1 MNNFSGVGRLTKAPE
16 SRTILS
22 TGTSVVTF
30 TIAITRAYK
39 RDVTDFINCQA
50 WGKTAEI
57 VAKYVHKGD
66 QIGIQGELNIDK
78 YEDKYYTKINVQSV
92 TLLGGK
98 KQSDEPTPF
107 DDKTDV
113 AQYVPSGDVP
123 F

>member
-1 MNNFSGVGRLTKAPE
+1 MNNFNGIGRLTKEPE
-16 SRTILS
+16 SRTIPS
-22 TGTSVVTF
+22 TGTNVVTF
-30 TIAITRAYK
+30 TIAINRAYK

-57 VAKYVHKGD
+57 IAKYVHKGD

-98 KQSDEPTPF
+98 KQSDETTPF
-107 DDKTDV
+107 DMIDDNIG
-113 AQYVPSGDVP
+113 SVP

>member
-1 MNNFSGVGRLTKAPE
+1 MNNFNGIGRLTKEPE
-16 SRTILS
+16 SRTIPS
-22 TGTSVVTF
+22 TGTNVVTF
-30 TIAITRAYK
+30 TIAINRAYK

-57 VAKYVHKGD
+57 IAKYVHKGD

-98 KQSDEPTPF
+98 KQSDEATPF
-107 DDKTDV
+107 DMIDDNLG
-113 AQYVPSGDVP
+113 SVP